1 MKRQNIH
8 CMTCPFNN
16 QESMIARI
24 IAPHE
29 KMVGCNVNTAGMV
42 LESANALPFRVHG
55 VKDIIARDSRHTIIY
70 LSAGKNGP
78 GNWLDYLDDLKSLFV
93 NLNRYFDDA
102 WLVKIDNDVKDDV
115 HDIFIGVT
123 KKESHHA

>member
-24 IAPHE
+24 KAPHE
-29 KMVGCNVNTAGMV
+29 KMVGCNVNTAVMV
-42 LESANALPFRVHG
+42 LESANALPFWVYE
-55 VKDIIARDSRHTIIY
+55 VKDIIAGDSRHTIIY

-93 NLNRYFDDA
+93 NLNKHFDDV
-102 WLVKIDNDVKDDV
+102 WLIKIKNDVPDDI
-115 HDIFIGVT
+115 HDIFIGVS
-123 KKESHHA
+123 KESDHA